1 MEIKYKENS
10 SVAEKNEFFHSQQKL
25 LVLECYDCN
34 SFTKKGKF
42 GNSCT
47 NCLLNAVK
55 KYKNHKISKIALNHD
70 DKLFGSGE
78 IGDLKDYFLNQN
90 KIIKILSKLN
100 SFNRCKYKEFD
111 CKIKDSLKV
120 QVLDL
125 KRFVDNPLHFYEK
138 INEVNKLIYASGKG
152 DSDCENCINK
162 MKIFLNR
169 ILDILY
175 DFQIIKNYIKFKSKS
190 KLNSRIE
197 FYRQSFQNGVIIPE
211 KMAQKIEKKQKYNKL
226 TSYVIG
232 VKHEFEVC
240 IFQIQNVSEKLYDYN
255 LNVSKEFNEK
265 YIRNLISDINLN
277 FDLIDLN
284 GIILFDELVEIYKK
298 NAFEYIKSKYKF
310 SDSEASKIALFAS
323 LKRLNLFKIFPFL
336 IDDYVE
342 EIFLD
347 SPNEKIYLI
356 HQNYGKCITNIS
368 ITDTEVERLKTFLR
382 IYSNQRLDYSN
393 PSNKLVIKNKFF
405 YCRFAIDISPIVL
418 NGFALD
424 IRKLNKNVMT
434 IQDLLK
440 KDTLNPKMAA
450 FIYFNL
456 LRRVNFTVT
465 GETNTGKTT
474 LINALDL
481 LTPREFRKIYIEDI
495 TESLNQLKFGRHQLK
510 FRVDSSE
517 YSNQKF
523 SKHNQIKTLL
533 HRTPDIIYLGEIL
546 TKDEAKAMFH
556 CLASGLKGF
565 QTIHANDLEA
575 LINRFLFHF
584 EINKSCLNDL
594 GLLILMNNTKGLRK
608 IASIS
613 EINKMDAQI
622 CEIFSYSPQ
631 LNKFELKSN
640 LFETNTIDKLN
651 RYENISKEYL
661 FSILSIYEDVF
672 TTLRKIKKIKN
683 EELVQLFDVI
693 SYLSF
698 NSHQCIESFWF
709 NWKQRNLNSLN

>member
-211 KMAQKIEKKQKYNKL
+211 KMAQKIEKKQKFNKL

-255 LNVSKEFNEK
+255 LNVSKEFNER
-265 YIRNLISDINLN
+265 YIRNLIADINLN
-277 FDLIDLN
+277 FDLIDVN

-298 NAFEYIKSKYKF
+298 KAFEYIKRKYKF
-310 SDSEASKIALFAS
+310 SDPEASKIAVYAS
-323 LKRLNLFKIFPFL
+323 LKRLNLFKLFPFL
-336 IDDYVE
+336 VDDYVE

-347 SPNEKIYLI
+347 SPNEKIYLN
-356 HQNYGKCITNIS
+356 HQKYGKCRTNIS
-368 ITDTEVERLKTFLR
+368 LNNIEVERLKTFLR
-382 IYSNQRLDYSN
+382 IYSNQRLDYSS
-393 PSNKLVIKNKFF
+393 PSNKLVIKNKLF
-405 YCRFAIDISPIVL
+405 YCRFAIDISPIAL
-418 NGFALD
+418 NGFSLD
-424 IRKLNKNVMT
+424 IRKLNKNIMT

-440 KDTLNPKMAA
+440 NNTLNPEMAA

-456 LRRVNFTVT
+456 LRRANFTVA

-481 LTPREFRKIYIEDI
+481 ITPREFRKIYIEDI
-495 TESLNQLKFGRHQLK
+495 AESLNQLKYGRHQLK
-510 FRVDSSE
+510 FKVDSSE
-517 YSNQKF
+517 YLNQKF

-533 HRTPDIIYLGEIL
+533 HRTPDIIYLGEVL
-546 TKDEAKAMFH
+546 TKDEADAMFH
-556 CLASGLKGF
+556 CLAAGLKGF

-584 EINKSCLNDL
+584 KINKNCLSDL
-594 GLLILMNNTKGLRK
+594 DILILMKNSNNQRK
-608 IASIS
+608 IVSVS
-613 EINKMDAQI
+613 EIEKDEAKI
-622 CEIFSYSPQ
+622 CEIFSYNPH
-631 LNKFELKSN
+631 LKNHVLKSN
-640 LFETNTIDKLN
+640 LFESKTITKLN
-651 RYENISKEYL
+651 KYEGMSKDNFNFVL
-661 FSILSIYEDVF
+661 KIYEDIF
-672 TTLRKIKKIKN
+672 TTLCKIKKITN
-683 EELVQLFDVI
+683 GELVRLFDII

-698 NSHQCIESFWF
+698 KSHHKIESFWF
-709 NWKQRNLNSLN
+709 NWKQRNLNLLN